1 MHELGDVPC
10 YKFHPLLFMSMAAL
24 GKFNSKP
31 NSRIIQADID
41 I

>member
-1 MHELGDVPC
+1 MHESGDVPC
-10 YKFHPLLFMSMAAL
+10 YKFHPLFMSMTAL